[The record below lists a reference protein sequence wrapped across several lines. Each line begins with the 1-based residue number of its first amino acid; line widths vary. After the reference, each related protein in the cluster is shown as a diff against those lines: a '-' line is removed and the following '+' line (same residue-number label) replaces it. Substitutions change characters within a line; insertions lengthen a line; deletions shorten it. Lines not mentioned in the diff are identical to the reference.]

1 MSSILSERQ
10 KEELHKSILDYLQ
23 TNGYTETLNA
33 FKGEA
38 DQPDFQP
45 DPKAKWSGLLEK
57 KWTSV
62 IRLQK
67 KIMDLES
74 RNAQLTEELSSAPSK
89 RPSASSPD
97 WTPRAPA
104 RHTLSGHRMPITRV
118 TFHPLFSQV
127 VSASEDSTLKV
138 WDWETGDF
146 ERTVKG
152 HTKAVQDV
160 DFDSKGNLL
169 GMCGVRDPYGN
180 ASLMRAFSTV
190 SCSSDLTIKLWD
202 TNNDWKNIRTLHGHD
217 HSISTA
223 RFLPTDDMIVSA
235 SRDRTIRVW
244 EVSSGYCVKTI
255 SGHNDWIRSVLP
267 SSDGALFISC
277 SVDQTA
283 RIWDAQ
289 KGDTKSELRG
299 HEHVVEAAVFAPIAA
314 YSAIRELG
322 GITMSASRAA
332 EAKTVGQY
340 AATGSRD
347 KSIRIWDTSSGQCLK
362 TLVGQPVR
370 IQTQRSLSS
379 VLFLLD
385 DNWVRALVFH
395 PSGKF
400 LISASDDK
408 TIRTWD
414 LATGRC
420 LKVLE
425 AHNHFVTTLTWGRA
439 KTAAGASLPN
449 GTAAANG
456 KASETAQVVN
466 VVASGSVDQTIK
478 IWLP

>member
-1 MSSILSERQ
+1 MSTILTERQ
-10 KEELHKSILDYLQ
+10 KDELHKSILDYLQ
-23 TNGYTETLNA
+23 TNGFTETLSA
-33 FKGEA
+33 FKAEA
-38 DQPDFQP
+38 RQPDFQP

-74 RNAQLTEELSSAPSK
+74 RNAQLSEELSSAPSK

-127 VSASEDSTLKV
+127 VSASEDATLKV

-169 GMCGVRDPYGN
+169 
-180 ASLMRAFSTV
+180 V
-190 SCSSDLTIKLWD
+190 SCSSDFTIKLWD

-217 HSISTA
+217 HSISSA
-223 RFLPTDDMIVSA
+223 RFLPSDDMIVSA
-235 SRDRTIRVW
+235 SRDRTIRMW
-244 EVSSGYCVKTI
+244 EVSSGFCVKTI

-267 SSDGALFISC
+267 SSDGSLLLSC

-283 RIWDAQ
+283 RIWDAS
-289 KGDTKSELRG
+289 KGDSRAELRG
-299 HEHVVEAAVFAPIAA
+299 HEHVVEVAVFAPIAS
-314 YSAIRELG
+314 YPAIRELA
-322 GITMSASRAA
+322 GITIPPSRLG
-332 EAKTVGQY
+332 EGKSVGQY

-362 TLVGQPVR
+362 TLIGH
-370 IQTQRSLSS
+370 
-379 VLFLLD
+379 
-385 DNWVRALVFH
+385 DNWVRALIFH

-400 LISASDDK
+400 LLSASDDK

-425 AHNHFVTTLTWGRA
+425 AHGHFVTTMAWGRA
-439 KTAAGASLPN
+439 KTSAATLPN
-449 GTAAANG
+449 GAGGANH
-456 KASETAQVVN
+456 AETAQVVN
-466 VVASGSVDQTIK
+466 VVASGSVDQTVK
-478 IWLP
+478 IWVP

>member
-1 MSSILSERQ
+1 MSTILTERQ
-10 KEELHKSILDYLQ
+10 KDELHKSILDYLQ
-23 TNGYTETLNA
+23 TNGYTETLSA

-38 DQPDFQP
+38 HLPDFQP

-127 VSASEDSTLKV
+127 VSASEDATLKV

-169 GMCGVRDPYGN
+169 
-180 ASLMRAFSTV
+180 V
-190 SCSSDLTIKLWD
+190 SCSSDFTIKLWD

-217 HSISTA
+217 HSISSA
-223 RFLPTDDMIVSA
+223 RFMPSDDMIVSA
-235 SRDRTIRVW
+235 SRDRTIRIW
-244 EVSSGYCVKTI
+244 QVSSGFCVKTI
-255 SGHNDWIRSVLP
+255 SGHNDWIRSALP
-267 SSDGALFISC
+267 SSDGSLLISC

-283 RIWDAQ
+283 RIWDAN
-289 KGDTKSELRG
+289 KGDGKAELRG
-299 HEHVVEAAVFAPIAA
+299 HEHVVEVAVFAPIAA
-314 YSAIRELG
+314 YSAIRELA
-322 GITMSASRAA
+322 GITIPTNRLA
-332 EAKTVGQY
+332 EAKSVGQY

-347 KSIRIWDTSSGQCLK
+347 KSIRIWDTASGQCLK
-362 TLVGQPVR
+362 TLVGH
-370 IQTQRSLSS
+370 
-379 VLFLLD
+379 

-400 LISASDDK
+400 LLSASDDK

-425 AHNHFVTTLTWGRA
+425 AHGHFVTTLAWGRA
-439 KTAAGASLPN
+439 KTSSSAAAGGASSLPN
-449 GTAAANG
+449 GAGGAANG
-456 KASETAQVVN
+456 ASTAETAQVVN
-466 VVASGSVDQTIK
+466 VVASGSVDQTVK